1 VILTSLFPNRLK
13 NMQKIYNELF
23 PTDGILE
30 YKNDEEFYQKLL
42 EIHQMSYMV

>member
-1 VILTSLFPNRLK
+1 
-13 NMQKIYNELF
+13 
-23 PTDGILE
+23 DGILE

>member
-1 VILTSLFPNRLK
+1 
-13 NMQKIYNELF
+13 
-23 PTDGILE
+23 ILE

>member
-1 VILTSLFPNRLK
+1 
-13 NMQKIYNELF
+13 
-23 PTDGILE
+23 TDGILE